1 MTPDIMNIIYAIL
14 VLGVL
19 GAIFG
24 GLLAFAAKIFH
35 VDEDERIGQVR
46 ECLAG
51 ANCGGCGYAG
61 CDAYAAGEGAG
72 GGPPHK
78 SGRPGRKTDGA
89 GAPIAKRILE
99 AAAQPIHQQM
109 KANASK
115 DPKIITGVLNRSI
128 RIGPVKKRRKSGK
141 SITIGVHRKEEG
153 AYYATPVEYGHGGPA
168 PAPAHPFIR
177 PAYDTRADE
186 AYQIIRD
193 GLRDAVDRL

>member
-1 MTPDIMNIIYAIL
+1 MPLDTQGFDGLASDI
-14 VLGVL
+14 
-19 GAIFG
+19 
-24 GLLAFAAKIFH
+24 
-35 VDEDERIGQVR
+35 
-46 ECLAG
+46 AG
-51 ANCGGCGYAG
+51 MAG
-61 CDAYAAGEGAG
+61 RMDA
-72 GGPPHK
+72 
-78 SGRPGRKTDGA
+78 DGA
-89 GAPIAKRILE
+89 GAPMARRILE
-99 AAAQPIHQQM
+99 AAARPIHQQM

-186 AYQIIRD
+186 AYEIIRD
-193 GLRDAVDRL
+193 GLRDAIDRL

>member
-1 MTPDIMNIIYAIL
+1 MPLDTQDFDGLASDI
-14 VLGVL
+14 
-19 GAIFG
+19 
-24 GLLAFAAKIFH
+24 
-35 VDEDERIGQVR
+35 
-46 ECLAG
+46 AG
-51 ANCGGCGYAG
+51 MASRM
-61 CDAYAAGEGAG
+61 DA
-72 GGPPHK
+72 
-78 SGRPGRKTDGA
+78 DGA
-89 GAPIAKRILE
+89 GAPVARRILE

-115 DPKIITGVLNRSI
+115 DPQIITGVLNRSI

-186 AYQIIRD
+186 AYEIIRD
-193 GLRDAVDRL
+193 GLRDAIDRL

>member
-1 MTPDIMNIIYAIL
+1 MPLDTQGFDGLASDI
-14 VLGVL
+14 
-19 GAIFG
+19 
-24 GLLAFAAKIFH
+24 
-35 VDEDERIGQVR
+35 
-46 ECLAG
+46 AG
-51 ANCGGCGYAG
+51 MASRM
-61 CDAYAAGEGAG
+61 DA
-72 GGPPHK
+72 
-78 SGRPGRKTDGA
+78 DGA
-89 GAPIAKRILE
+89 GAPAVRRILE
-99 AAAQPIHQQM
+99 AAAQPIHRQM

-186 AYQIIRD
+186 AYGIICD
-193 GLRDAVDRL
+193 GLRDAIDRL

>member
-1 MTPDIMNIIYAIL
+1 MPLDTQGFDSLASDI
-14 VLGVL
+14 
-19 GAIFG
+19 
-24 GLLAFAAKIFH
+24 
-35 VDEDERIGQVR
+35 
-46 ECLAG
+46 AG
-51 ANCGGCGYAG
+51 MAG
-61 CDAYAAGEGAG
+61 RMDA
-72 GGPPHK
+72 
-78 SGRPGRKTDGA
+78 DGA
-89 GAPIAKRILE
+89 GAPVARRILE

-186 AYQIIRD
+186 AYEIIRD
-193 GLRDAVDRL
+193 GLRDAIDRL

>member
-1 MTPDIMNIIYAIL
+1 MPLDTQDFDGLASDI
-14 VLGVL
+14 
-19 GAIFG
+19 
-24 GLLAFAAKIFH
+24 
-35 VDEDERIGQVR
+35 
-46 ECLAG
+46 AG
-51 ANCGGCGYAG
+51 MASRM
-61 CDAYAAGEGAG
+61 DA
-72 GGPPHK
+72 
-78 SGRPGRKTDGA
+78 DGA
-89 GAPIAKRILE
+89 GAPVARRILE

-193 GLRDAVDRL
+193 GLRDAIDRL

>member
-1 MTPDIMNIIYAIL
+1 MPLDTQDFDGLASDI
-14 VLGVL
+14 
-19 GAIFG
+19 
-24 GLLAFAAKIFH
+24 
-35 VDEDERIGQVR
+35 
-46 ECLAG
+46 AG
-51 ANCGGCGYAG
+51 MASRM
-61 CDAYAAGEGAG
+61 DA
-72 GGPPHK
+72 
-78 SGRPGRKTDGA
+78 DGA
-89 GAPIAKRILE
+89 GAPVARRILE

-186 AYQIIRD
+186 AYEIIRD
-193 GLRDAVDRL
+193 GLRDAIDRL

>member
-1 MTPDIMNIIYAIL
+1 MPLDTQGFDGLASDI
-14 VLGVL
+14 
-19 GAIFG
+19 
-24 GLLAFAAKIFH
+24 
-35 VDEDERIGQVR
+35 
-46 ECLAG
+46 AG
-51 ANCGGCGYAG
+51 MASRM
-61 CDAYAAGEGAG
+61 DA
-72 GGPPHK
+72 
-78 SGRPGRKTDGA
+78 DGA
-89 GAPIAKRILE
+89 GAPVARRILE

-177 PAYDTRADE
+177 PAYDTRAEE
-186 AYQIIRD
+186 AYGIIRD
-193 GLRDAVDRL
+193 GLRDAIDRL

>member
-1 MTPDIMNIIYAIL
+1 MPLDTQGFDGLATDIA
-14 VLGVL
+14 
-19 GAIFG
+19 
-24 GLLAFAAKIFH
+24 GLAS
-35 VDEDERIGQVR
+35 RM
-46 ECLAG
+46 
-51 ANCGGCGYAG
+51 
-61 CDAYAAGEGAG
+61 DA
-72 GGPPHK
+72 
-78 SGRPGRKTDGA
+78 DGA
-89 GAPIAKRILE
+89 GAPVARRILE

-177 PAYDTRADE
+177 PAYETRADE
-186 AYQIIRD
+186 AYGIIRD
-193 GLRDAVDRL
+193 GLRDAIDRL

>member
-1 MTPDIMNIIYAIL
+1 MPLDTQGFDGLATDIA
-14 VLGVL
+14 
-19 GAIFG
+19 
-24 GLLAFAAKIFH
+24 GLAS
-35 VDEDERIGQVR
+35 RM
-46 ECLAG
+46 
-51 ANCGGCGYAG
+51 
-61 CDAYAAGEGAG
+61 DA
-72 GGPPHK
+72 
-78 SGRPGRKTDGA
+78 DGA
-89 GAPIAKRILE
+89 GAPVARRILE
-99 AAAQPIHQQM
+99 AAAQPIHRQM

-186 AYQIIRD
+186 AYGIIRD
-193 GLRDAVDRL
+193 GLRDAIDRL

>member
-1 MTPDIMNIIYAIL
+1 MPLDTQGFDGLASDI
-14 VLGVL
+14 
-19 GAIFG
+19 
-24 GLLAFAAKIFH
+24 
-35 VDEDERIGQVR
+35 
-46 ECLAG
+46 AG
-51 ANCGGCGYAG
+51 MASRM
-61 CDAYAAGEGAG
+61 DA
-72 GGPPHK
+72 
-78 SGRPGRKTDGA
+78 DGA
-89 GAPIAKRILE
+89 GAPVARRILE

-115 DPKIITGVLNRSI
+115 DPQIITGVLNRSI

-193 GLRDAVDRL
+193 GLRDAIDRL

>member
-1 MTPDIMNIIYAIL
+1 MPLDTQGFDGLASDIAGMA
-14 VLGVL
+14 
-19 GAIFG
+19 
-24 GLLAFAAKIFH
+24 
-35 VDEDERIGQVR
+35 ERM
-46 ECLAG
+46 
-51 ANCGGCGYAG
+51 
-61 CDAYAAGEGAG
+61 DA
-72 GGPPHK
+72 
-78 SGRPGRKTDGA
+78 DGA
-89 GAPIAKRILE
+89 GAPVARRILE

-115 DPKIITGVLNRSI
+115 DPQIITGVLNRSI

-186 AYQIIRD
+186 AYGIIRD
-193 GLRDAVDRL
+193 GLRDAIDRL

>member
-1 MTPDIMNIIYAIL
+1 MPLDTQGFDGLASDI
-14 VLGVL
+14 
-19 GAIFG
+19 
-24 GLLAFAAKIFH
+24 
-35 VDEDERIGQVR
+35 
-46 ECLAG
+46 AG
-51 ANCGGCGYAG
+51 MASRM
-61 CDAYAAGEGAG
+61 DA
-72 GGPPHK
+72 
-78 SGRPGRKTDGA
+78 DGA
-89 GAPIAKRILE
+89 GAPVARRILE

-141 SITIGVHRKEEG
+141 NITIGVHRKEEG

-193 GLRDAVDRL
+193 GLRDAIDRL

>member
-1 MTPDIMNIIYAIL
+1 MPLDTQGFDGLATDI
-14 VLGVL
+14 
-19 GAIFG
+19 
-24 GLLAFAAKIFH
+24 
-35 VDEDERIGQVR
+35 
-46 ECLAG
+46 AG
-51 ANCGGCGYAG
+51 MASRM
-61 CDAYAAGEGAG
+61 DA
-72 GGPPHK
+72 
-78 SGRPGRKTDGA
+78 DGA
-89 GAPIAKRILE
+89 GAPVARRILE
-99 AAAQPIHQQM
+99 DAAQPIHRQM

-186 AYQIIRD
+186 AYEIIRD
-193 GLRDAVDRL
+193 GLRDAIDRL

>member
-1 MTPDIMNIIYAIL
+1 MPLDTQDFDGLASDI
-14 VLGVL
+14 
-19 GAIFG
+19 
-24 GLLAFAAKIFH
+24 
-35 VDEDERIGQVR
+35 
-46 ECLAG
+46 AG
-51 ANCGGCGYAG
+51 MASRM
-61 CDAYAAGEGAG
+61 DA
-72 GGPPHK
+72 
-78 SGRPGRKTDGA
+78 DGA
-89 GAPIAKRILE
+89 GAPAARRILE

-115 DPKIITGVLNRSI
+115 DPQIITGVLNRSI

-186 AYQIIRD
+186 AYEIIRD
-193 GLRDAVDRL
+193 GLRDAIDRL